1 MSATTE
7 TDRSNVPRI
16 AYERIIEHGDA
27 GPAAT
32 VELARVTKRFG
43 GASPVT
49 ALDSIDLTVNAGEFC
64 ALIGL
69 SGSGK
74 STLLRHLNG
83 LQKPDAG
90 VVNVL
95 GVDVT
100 QAKGAELRALRRRV
114 GFVFQQFNLVLR
126 ASVMDNVLTG
136 ALGRLRWPRYGT
148 LTYPKVLRAE
158 AADHLDRV
166 GLGDKLFQRAGTLSG
181 GQQQRVGIARMLM
194 QRPELV
200 LADEPVAS
208 LDPEASRSV
217 MDLLTTICREDN
229 LTVICSLHQ
238 LDLALDYSSRIIGLR
253 HGVKVLDRIS
263 TEIDANEAMAV
274 YRSVGASRDELADL
288 DRKLVRRTPVL
299 GASA

>member
-1 MSATTE
+1 MNTT
-7 TDRSNVPRI
+7 TQTT
-16 AYERIIEHGDA
+16 
-27 GPAAT
+27 AT
-32 VELARVTKRFG
+32 VSLAGVTKRFG
-43 GASPVT
+43 GAAPVT
-49 ALDSIDLTVNAGEFC
+49 ALDDVDLTIRPGEFC

-90 VVNVL
+90 RIDVL

-100 QAKGAELRALRRRV
+100 AAKGAELRALRRRV

-126 ASVMDNVLTG
+126 ATVMDNVLTG
-136 ALGRLRWPRYGT
+136 SLGRVRGPRYGA
-148 LTYPKVLRAE
+148 LTYSKALRAE
-158 AADHLDRV
+158 AAEHLDRV
-166 GLGDKLFQRAGTLSG
+166 GLGDRLFQRAGTLSG

-217 MDLLTTICREDN
+217 MDLLVHVCREDD
-229 LTVICSLHQ
+229 LTVVCSLHQ
-238 LDLALDYSSRIIGLR
+238 LDLALDYSTRVIGLR
-253 HGVKVLDRIS
+253 NGVKVLDRP
-263 TEIDANEAMAV
+263 TADIDSKEAMSV
-274 YRSVGASRDELADL
+274 YRQVGATDQELRLLDLSLADRDPQLAGL
-288 DRKLVRRTPVL
+288 DV
-299 GASA
+299 A

>member
-1 MSATTE
+1 MSAVSAADQE
-7 TDRSNVPRI
+7 PNVTLKR
-16 AYERIIEHGDA
+16 
-27 GPAAT
+27 GPGNESLAT
-32 VELARVTKRFG
+32 VRLAQVTKRFG
-43 GASPVT
+43 GPSPVT
-49 ALDSIDLTVNAGEFC
+49 ALDGVDLSVKSGEFC

-83 LQKPDAG
+83 LQKPDDG
-90 VVNVL
+90 IVSVL

-100 QAKGAELRALRRRV
+100 QARGAELRALRRRV

-126 ASVMDNVLTG
+126 GSVMDNVLTG
-136 ALGRLRWPRYGT
+136 ALGRVRGPRYGS
-148 LTYPKVLRAE
+148 LTYSRALRAE
-158 AADHLDRV
+158 AAEHLDRV
-166 GLGDKLFQRAGTLSG
+166 GLGDRLFQRAGTLSG

-217 MDLLTTICREDN
+217 MDLLTKVCREDN

-253 HGVKVLDRIS
+253 NGVKVLDRLAA
-263 TEIDANEAMAV
+263 EIDSDEAMKV
-274 YRSVGASRDELADL
+274 YRQVGATDQELTLLDL
-288 DRKLVRRTPVL
+288 SLSQRQPEFA
-299 GASA
+299 GNPGSA

>member
-1 MSATTE
+1 MN
-7 TDRSNVPRI
+7 DQ
-16 AYERIIEHGDA
+16 H
-27 GPAAT
+27 AT
-32 VELARVTKRFG
+32 VRLSQLTKRFG

-49 ALDSIDLTVNAGEFC
+49 ALDAVDLMVRPGEFC

-83 LQKPDAG
+83 LQRPDTG
-90 VVNVL
+90 TVEVL

-100 QAKGAELRALRRRV
+100 AARGAELRALRRRV

-126 ASVMDNVLTG
+126 GTVMDNVLTG
-136 ALGRLRWPRYGT
+136 ALGRVRGPRYGAM
-148 LTYPKVLRAE
+148 TYSKAMRAE
-158 AADHLDRV
+158 AAMHLDRV
-166 GLGDKLFQRAGTLSG
+166 GLGDRLFQRAGTLSG

-217 MDLLTTICREDN
+217 MDLLMTVCREDD

-238 LDLALDYSSRIIGLR
+238 LDLALDYSTRIIGLR
-253 HGVKVLDRIS
+253 NGVKVLDRLS
-263 TEIDANEAMAV
+263 AEIDSEEAMQV
-274 YRSVGASRDELADL
+274 YRQVGATDREMAMLDLSLSERQPQLADL
-288 DRKLVRRTPVL
+288 GV
-299 GASA
+299 A

>member
-1 MSATTE
+1 MSAVTAMNRTE
-7 TDRSNVPRI
+7 STSPV
-16 AYERIIEHGDA
+16 GDA
-27 GPAAT
+27 PMAT
-32 VELARVTKRFG
+32 VRLAQVTKRFG
-43 GASPVT
+43 GPSPVT
-49 ALDSIDLTVNAGEFC
+49 ALDAVDLSVKSGEFC

-83 LQKPDAG
+83 LQKPDDG
-90 VVNVL
+90 IVSVL
-95 GVDVT
+95 GVDVS
-100 QAKGAELRALRRRV
+100 QARGAELRALRRRV

-136 ALGRLRWPRYGT
+136 ALGRVRGPRYGS
-148 LTYPKVLRAE
+148 LTYSRTLRAE
-158 AADHLDRV
+158 AAELLDRV
-166 GLGDKLFQRAGTLSG
+166 GLGDRLFQRAGTLSG

-217 MDLLTTICREDN
+217 MDLLTKVCREDN

-238 LDLALDYSSRIIGLR
+238 LDLALDYSSRIVGLR
-253 HGVKVLDRIS
+253 NGVKVLDRPS
-263 TEIDANEAMAV
+263 SEIDSDEAMKV
-274 YRSVGASRDELADL
+274 YRQVGATDEEVALLDL
-288 DRKLVRRTPVL
+288 SLSQREPEFTA
-299 GASA
+299 ASGVA